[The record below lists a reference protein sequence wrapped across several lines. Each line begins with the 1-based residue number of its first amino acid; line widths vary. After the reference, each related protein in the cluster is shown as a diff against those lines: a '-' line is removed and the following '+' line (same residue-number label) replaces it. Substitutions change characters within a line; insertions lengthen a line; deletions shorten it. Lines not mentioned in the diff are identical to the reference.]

1 MIFKSIK
8 VKILFLVKISKKV
21 KIKLDFIFDESYC
34 VVIETNNTGEQNGT
48 QTTR

>member
-21 KIKLDFIFDESYC
+21 KKRLDSYFAESYC
-34 VVIETNNTGEQNGT
+34 VVIETNNTGGENGT
-48 QTTR
+48 